1 MNAGGEDRGGIVSGF
16 TGGYMGGCWI
26 GSVGIVLGVCRG
38 GGITG
43 GAGGGSCGSI
53 VGVGIGG
60 GVSMRRVGKRSA
72 RPERRTRGVTADRWV
87 RVGGGGRGCGVEMR
101 RVRCGRAGGVR
112 LLA

>member
-1 MNAGGEDRGGIVSGF
+1 MNAGGEDRGGNVSGF

-38 GGITG
+38 GGTTG

-72 RPERRTRGVTADRWV
+72 RPERRTRGVTADRRV